1 MPPLEG
7 SLADPSAR
15 GHRKRTAMVRLGL
28 AGGRDDRTR
37 ILRGMLIQTLR
48 FLMLRALPRKLLP
61 FLTAIELFR
70 LVRRMRRR
78 TPQPVAPRRIVTADT
93 PDLPAR

>member
-1 MPPLEG
+1 M
-7 SLADPSAR
+7 
-15 GHRKRTAMVRLGL
+15 
-28 AGGRDDRTR
+28 
-37 ILRGMLIQTLR
+37 QTLR
-48 FLMLRALPRKLLP
+48 FLMLRALPRRLLP

-78 TPQPVAPRRIVTADT
+78 TPQPMAPRRIVAADA

>member
-1 MPPLEG
+1 MF
-7 SLADPSAR
+7 
-15 GHRKRTAMVRLGL
+15 M
-28 AGGRDDRTR
+28 
-37 ILRGMLIQTLR
+37 QTLR
-48 FLMLRALPRKLLP
+48 FLMLRALPRRLLP